1 MSPKRPF
8 RFLNT
13 PLKSSSFKPVFYF
26 FLRAATLYDKRLPVL
41 FFQSACARYESR
53 SVLSLSEI
61 YLSVPNMFFYFVDK
75 PPVRLLKSRLS
86 LSRASAFLIIWINL
100 VSWKLPTHPCPK
112 PTLSPTSHLGQN
124 VGLGE
129 G

>member
-41 FFQSACARYESR
+41 FFQSACARYES

-86 LSRASAFLIIWINL
+86 LSRASAFPIIWINL